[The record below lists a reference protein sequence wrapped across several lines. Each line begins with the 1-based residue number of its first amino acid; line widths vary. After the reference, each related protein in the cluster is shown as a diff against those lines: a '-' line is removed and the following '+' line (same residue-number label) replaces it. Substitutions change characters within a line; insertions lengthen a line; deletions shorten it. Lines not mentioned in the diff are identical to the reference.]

1 MSTTTLSEAAIGSSS
16 TKRATS
22 FWHPFSDMSKVEK
35 NFTVMERGERVWV
48 WDTNG
53 NRYLDSTA
61 GLWYC
66 ALGWG
71 REELAEAAATQMRT
85 LATYSSFGDLTTK
98 TTIELAE
105 RIASISPLEN
115 TAVFF
120 TSGGSESIDTAAKMV
135 RRYWN
140 ALGRPEKRIIVSRE
154 NAYHGIAG
162 FGTSIGGIKANREG
176 FGPLIEDVCVIA
188 PDSTAELER
197 VFAERAH
204 EIGAFFG
211 EPVRGAGG
219 LYPPVPGYWPEV
231 ERLCREYDVLLV
243 CDEVI
248 TGFGRL
254 GEWFG
259 SAFFGIE
266 PDIICGAKA
275 VTSGYQPL
283 GVVLVGE
290 RVQEPFY
297 SGKAGMFRHGY
308 TYSGHA
314 TACAVGLKNL
324 EIMERENVIARG
336 AETAKVML
344 EEMEALSRH
353 PMIEEI
359 RSEGLLAGIQLNAD
373 ARKRTPNLVDQV
385 ILEGRKRE
393 IMGRNLQ
400 GHSLQFSPSLIIE
413 REELR
418 FYVERLIASLD
429 AVAARLA

>member
-297 SGKAGMFRHGY
+297 SGQAGMFRHGY